1 MKEEKLDQIL
11 QQALAP
17 EVDDNEIKVRFEK
30 GEYPM
35 RKKKNYVRPAVAL
48 VACAALVAGIGFG
61 NLPDQILSS
70 TGLYHK
76 TDISAGKPS
85 PNVEDGFVMKVK
97 AAEVKELK
105 RGETQAAIYSGG
117 TTGEAWSGSNDNNE
131 ISYMIDLPL
140 VCEGKNMD
148 TITYSVNKGCFRI
161 LQPKNKP
168 YVIKGEEC
176 EKPKQVSSG
185 VDIEIEPDAADEKE
199 AKYYKS
205 FTISAKDQN
214 RKDVEVAICDEKKL
228 SRELYKQLWDNNTA
242 GTTDEEIIAEADVK
256 NEVMDSPQVTCKIN
270 YRGNAQQKTE
280 TAKVAVHLE
289 AMTYKEA
296 AGRCSD
302 KALKKKLEQMKD
314 NMEIFVAFERL

>member
-1 MKEEKLDQIL
+1 MNDKKLDQIL
-11 QQALAP
+11 QQALTP
-17 EVDDNEIKVRFEK
+17 EVNDNEIKVRFEK

-35 RKKKNYVRPAVAL
+35 KKKKNYVRPAVAL

-61 NLPDQILSS
+61 NLPNQILSN
-70 TGLYHK
+70 TGLSHK
-76 TDISAGKPS
+76 TEISTNKPS
-85 PNVEDGFVMKVK
+85 QNVESGFVMKVK

-105 RGETQAAIYSGG
+105 KGEAQAAIYSGG
-117 TTGEAWSGSNDNNE
+117 TTGEAWSGSDDNKE

-140 VCEGKNMD
+140 VCEGQNMD

-168 YVIKGEEC
+168 YVIEGEEC
-176 EKPKQVSSG
+176 EKPKQVSSS
-185 VDIEIEPDAADEKE
+185 VDIEVVPEKAGKVE

-205 FTISAKDQN
+205 FTISAKDQD

-228 SRELYKQLWDNNTA
+228 SKELYKRLWDNNTA
-242 GTTDEEIIAEADVK
+242 GVTDEEIVAEAAVK
-256 NEVMDSPQVTCKIN
+256 NEVLDSPQVTCKITHQGDSVQ
-270 YRGNAQQKTE
+270 RTE

-296 AGRCSD
+296 AGSCSD
-302 KALKKKLEQMKD
+302 KALKKKLELVKD
-314 NMEIFVAFERL
+314 TMGIFVAFERL

>member
-61 NLPDQILSS
+61 NLPDQILSN

-76 TDISAGKPS
+76 MDISAGKPS

-105 RGETQAAIYSGG
+105 KGETQAVIYSGG

-185 VDIEIEPDAADEKE
+185 VEIEIEPDAADEKE

-228 SRELYKQLWDNNTA
+228 SRELYKQLWENNSA

-256 NEVMDSPQVTCKIN
+256 NEVLDSPQVTCKIN
-270 YRGNAQQKTE
+270 YQGNAQQKTE

-296 AGRCSD
+296 ADKSSD
-302 KALKKKLEQMKD
+302 KALKKELEQMKD
-314 NMEIFVAFERL
+314 QMGIFVAFERR